1 MIQNMRNRL
10 WILSTLIILVNF
22 ALVLFCR
29 RALPSELPLHISL
42 DGSYADTMPYARL
55 FLYPLVSLVLAA
67 GIYIVS
73 ALLFKRFPRLDDT
86 KGIRCTN
93 IDIAVC
99 CLALVILC
107 STCVSLTMGKVH
119 FFMFAEPAILLILLI
134 AVVAGEIRI
143 HRSSR
148 A

>member
-1 MIQNMRNRL
+1 MRNRL
-10 WILSTLIILVNF
+10 WILSSFIILVNF

-42 DGSYADTMPYARL
+42 DGSYADTMPYTRL
-55 FLYPLVSLVLAA
+55 FLYPLVSLALAI

-73 ALLFKRFPRLDDT
+73 ALFFKLLPKLDDAR
-86 KGIRCTN
+86 GIRCAN
-93 IDIAVC
+93 VDIAVC
-99 CLALVILC
+99 CLTLIILC
-107 STCVSLTMGKVH
+107 STCVALTTGKAH
-119 FFMFAEPAILLILLI
+119 FFMFAEPAILLVLLI
-134 AVVAGEIRI
+134 AIVAGEIRI

>member
-1 MIQNMRNRL
+1 MRNRL
-10 WILSTLIILVNF
+10 WILTSVIILLDF

-55 FLYPLVSLVLAA
+55 FLYPLGSLVLSA

-73 ALLFKRFPRLDDT
+73 ALLFKRFPKLDDA
-86 KGIRCTN
+86 KGIRCTI
-93 IDIAVC
+93 IDIAIC
-99 CLALVILC
+99 CLTLVILC
-107 STCVSLTMGKVH
+107 STCVALTMGKAH
-119 FFMFAEPAILLILLI
+119 FFMFAEPVIVLILLV

-143 HRSSR
+143 HRQQTPK
-148 A
+148 

>member
-1 MIQNMRNRL
+1 MILNMRNRL
-10 WILSTLIILVNF
+10 WILSTLVILVNF

-73 ALLFKRFPRLDDT
+73 ALLFKRFPGLDDT

-107 STCVSLTMGKVH
+107 STCVALTMGEAH
-119 FFMFAEPAILLILLI
+119 IFMFAEPVILLILPVAI
-134 AVVAGEIRI
+134 VAGEIRI
-143 HRSSR
+143 HQCTE
-148 A
+148 